1 MDNTMAFSNAG
12 KAQNISQFKAP
23 SMPTM
28 TAAQALTMK
37 APKTSK
43 RAGNT
48 VMSAAPRV
56 SGDVKMAVDNSYMD
70 KAMVAKMGINGF
82 GRIGRLVFR
91 STFMGQQ
98 DQACVVAI
106 NAPGKSLEYLKYL
119 LEFDSVHG
127 RFPGTVE
134 IGDNALIVN
143 GQEVKVF
150 GDRDPANIDWSKAG
164 VDYLCESTGVFL
176 T

>member
-1 MDNTMAFSNAG
+1 MMAE
-12 KAQNISQFKAP
+12 P
-23 SMPTM
+23 S
-28 TAAQALTMK
+28 
-37 APKTSK
+37 
-43 RAGNT
+43 
-48 VMSAAPRV
+48 V
-56 SGDVKMAVDNSYMD
+56 SRSSDIKMVDDHMD
-70 KAMVAKMGINGF
+70 KAMVAKMGVNGF

-91 STFMGQQ
+91 STFM
-98 DQACVVAI
+98 DQKDKACVVAI

-143 GQEVKVF
+143 GQTVQVF

-176 T
+176 TKESVEGHLKG